1 MNSVY
6 LDAIA
11 YVVGDPVSIDD
22 LPECRDSA
30 TNREVL
36 HQEGYG
42 NILVCH
48 DDIEDMAVRSLQRT
62 LANSGLAPG
71 EIDILLFASDSGGD
85 QRERECNSRVHRLCM
100 RLKLENAYPIGINQ
114 STCGNFCSALRVAA
128 ALLQAGEARN
138 ILLVTVDKSENGSR
152 VMDNNAAVLSDGA
165 ASCLVSRS
173 ESGRYRLLGITQ
185 ACSHPLGGE
194 GEAGAKVFL
203 ALDGFQQAFESFIAR
218 HGLDRAGLTQLI
230 PNNYNLTLLT
240 LYSQIA
246 RIDLDKIYTGNLG
259 VKGHV
264 YAGDNLIN
272 LADYAGSAVLRR
284 GDRIAM
290 LSNGPSN
297 WGLAAL
303 AVNRPS

>member
-22 LPECRDSA
+22 LPECRNSA
-30 TNREVL
+30 ADRDVL
-36 HQEGYG
+36 HQEGYE
-42 NILVCH
+42 NFLVCH
-48 DDIEDMAVRSLQRT
+48 DDIEDMALRSVQRT
-62 LANSGLAPG
+62 LADSGLAPG
-71 EIDILLFASDSGGD
+71 EIDILLFVSDSGGD
-85 QRERECNSRVHRLCM
+85 QRARECNSRVHRLCM
-100 RLKLENAYPIGINQ
+100 RLKLANAYPIGINQ

-128 ALLQAGEARN
+128 ALLQTGDARN
-138 ILLVTVDKSENGSR
+138 VLLVTVDKSENGSR

-165 ASCLVSRS
+165 ASCLLSRS
-173 ESGRYRLLGITQ
+173 ERGRYRLLGITQ

-203 ALDGFQQAFESFIAR
+203 ALDGFQQAFETFVAR
-218 HGLDRAGLTQLI
+218 HGLARDQLTQLI
-230 PNNYNLTLLT
+230 PNNYNRTLLT
-240 LYSQIA
+240 LYGQIGG
-246 RIDLDKIYTGNLG
+246 IDMDKIYTGNLG

-272 LADYAGSAVLRR
+272 LADYAGSVALCR
-284 GDRIAM
+284 GERIAM

-297 WGLAAL
+297 WGLTAL
-303 AVNRPS
+303 EVSRPS